1 MPGTAAERH
10 VVHLAM
16 PALGVG
22 AQVVH
27 VQLHVAGRERAP
39 DHTDTERTREHLG
52 KDREHVKADHTVSS
66 VHGVTV
72 TRARRDVDGRHVVA
86 RHRQP
91 VDARCRRG

>member
-1 MPGTAAERH
+1 MPGTATEGH
-10 VVHLAM
+10 VVHLTM

-27 VQLHVAGRERAP
+27 LQLDVSGCEGAP

-72 TRARRDVDGRHVVA
+72 TVPAATSTDVT
-86 RHRQP
+86 
-91 VDARCRRG
+91 